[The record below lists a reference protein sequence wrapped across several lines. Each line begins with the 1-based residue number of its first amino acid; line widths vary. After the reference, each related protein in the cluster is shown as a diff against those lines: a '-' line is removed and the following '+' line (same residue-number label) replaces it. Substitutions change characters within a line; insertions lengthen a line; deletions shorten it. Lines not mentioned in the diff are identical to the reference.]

1 MQNDPK
7 NIPTYIN
14 NFTNIGFDDQTF
26 IALLQLNFATLFL
39 EGSAIEKVTHNLLN
53 YSNQVKVQQD
63 IVLVK
68 TVTKLFVEKVDN
80 PEDVNEALWFLVEIA
95 CSHLRSSLSQDEK
108 RTVVGDIIA
117 AGEASNNDLEQ
128 LREFSKAL
136 LDFLD
141 A

>member
-1 MQNDPK
+1 MQNETK
-7 NIPTYIN
+7 NIPTFIN
-14 NFTNIGFDDQTF
+14 KFKTIGFDDQTF

-39 EGSAIEKVTHNLLN
+39 EGSAIEKVAQNLLI
-53 YSNQVKVQQD
+53 YSNQTKVQQD

-68 TVTKLFVEKVDN
+68 TVTKLFVEQVDN

-95 CSHLRSSLSQDEK
+95 CSHLRSTLSQDQK
-108 RTVVGDIIA
+108 KTVVGDIIA

-128 LREFSKAL
+128 LREFSRAL